1 MNSESYSLDA
11 LPVDFTK
18 PSKSFQQRAWLA
30 VAGLGLFLILYLTLS
45 IWFARNAVDL
55 FLIASEG
62 RDGAFWSGVI
72 GLLSAFMA
80 VFMFKALFFVI
91 KQDHSQRVEVTAE
104 NEPQLFEFIH
114 EIADQ
119 SGAPRPHKVYLSPIV
134 NASVF
139 YELSVLNLL
148 WPSKKNLE
156 IGIGLV
162 NVLTL
167 GETKAVLAHE
177 FGHFAQR
184 AMLIGR
190 WVYIGQQI
198 AGHIIA
204 KRDALDR
211 FISEIS
217 SWDIRIAWIGWILSI
232 IIWAI
237 RALAETLF
245 TWVIIAQRALSREM
259 EFHADLVAVSLTG
272 SDAIVH
278 ALHHL
283 QAADQGFQEALETVN
298 LALQEQKKVGNLY
311 PLQTDAIQRMRHLL
325 SDGDYGRPLTVPK
338 ENAQEHRV
346 FQSGMAQVPQMWAT
360 HPPDYEREANAKQ
373 TYIQADIHPESAW
386 DLFQDPLQIQIQ
398 MTEVLL
404 SQVQLEQEPSLL
416 DVDSVKHL
424 QGKRFGQAFLD
435 PAYKGVYL
443 DRFLTLS
450 HQDPNDLYDP
460 TIVGGAITNDLASI
474 YPDSIRDDL
483 ETWQQLRMEE
493 GSLKGLEAKFLK
505 APGGVIWHRG
515 EQIQR
520 KQLPEA
526 IAEVEEEQRS
536 AADQIRK
543 FDQTCRSTHLAMAK
557 SLGKGWEAYHQS
569 LVAALHYS
577 EHTLANLEDAWGV
590 LNNVY
595 AVVTADGRVNNRE
608 RRRLLSSCNEIGEL
622 LNEVYRHA
630 NSVKLDDGLLGKLGI
645 SNWGELFEEFKL
657 SRATDDNIE
666 IWLQVIDSWYAPAI
680 GSLSRLRIEV
690 LNQMLEIE
698 GKLRETYQSGQED
711 VPFAATPLV
720 LPTQYPRM
728 LPSQK
733 RPRQNKL
740 GWWDRLYTANGT
752 IPTIVRLV
760 VAGIIIG
767 AVIWYAGDPNI

>member
-1 MNSESYSLDA
+1 DA

-30 VAGLGLFLILYLTLS
+30 VAGLGLFLILYLGLS
-45 IWFARNAVDL
+45 FWFAYNSVDL

-62 RDGAFWSGVI
+62 RNGAFWTGVI
-72 GLLSAFMA
+72 GVLSAFMA

-91 KQDHSQRVEVTAE
+91 KQDHSQRVEVTAAS
-104 NEPQLFEFIH
+104 EPKLFEFIH
-114 EIADQ
+114 QIADQ
-119 SGAPRPHKVYLSPIV
+119 SGAPRPHKIYLSPIV

-156 IGIGLV
+156 IGIGLI

-184 AMLIGR
+184 SMLIGR

-217 SWDIRIAWIGWILSI
+217 SWDIRIAWIGWVLSI
-232 IIWAI
+232 VIWAI

-283 QAADQGFQEALETVN
+283 QAADQGFQEALETVS
-298 LALQEQKKVGNLY
+298 LALQEQKKVDNLY

-325 SDGDYGRPLTVPK
+325 SDDDYGRALTVPR

-373 TYIQADIHPESAW
+373 TYIRADIHPESAW
-386 DLFQDPLQIQIQ
+386 ELFQDPLQVQVQ

-404 SQVQLEQEPSLL
+404 QQVQLEQEPSLM
-416 DVDSVKHL
+416 DEDSAKLL
-424 QGKRFGQAFLD
+424 QGKRFGQPFLD
-435 PAYKGVYL
+435 PTYKGVYL
-443 DRFLTLS
+443 DRFLAQYYQDPSDCYDPAIVAGTI
-450 HQDPNDLYDP
+450 HQD
-460 TIVGGAITNDLASI
+460 LAAL
-474 YPDSIRDDL
+474 YPDSIREDL
-483 ETWQQLRMEE
+483 EAWQQLRVEE

-515 EQIQR
+515 EQIQH

-536 AADQIRK
+536 AAAQIRRFDQI
-543 FDQTCRSTHLAMAK
+543 CRSTHLAMAQ

-569 LVAALHYS
+569 LVATLHYA
-577 EHTLANLEDAWGV
+577 EHTWANLEDAWGV
-590 LNNVY
+590 LNNVF
-595 AVVTADGRVNNRE
+595 AIVTADGRVSGAE
-608 RRRLLSSCNEIGEL
+608 RRRLP
-622 LNEVYRHA
+622 
-630 NSVKLDDGLLGKLGI
+630 
-645 SNWGELFEEFKL
+645 
-657 SRATDDNIE
+657 SRRALPATRVDR
-666 IWLQVIDSWYAPAI
+666 A
-680 GSLSRLRIEV
+680 G
-690 LNQMLEIE
+690 
-698 GKLRETYQSGQED
+698 
-711 VPFAATPLV
+711 
-720 LPTQYPRM
+720 
-728 LPSQK
+728 
-733 RPRQNKL
+733 RP
-740 GWWDRLYTANGT
+740 
-752 IPTIVRLV
+752 
-760 VAGIIIG
+760 
-767 AVIWYAGDPNI
+767 